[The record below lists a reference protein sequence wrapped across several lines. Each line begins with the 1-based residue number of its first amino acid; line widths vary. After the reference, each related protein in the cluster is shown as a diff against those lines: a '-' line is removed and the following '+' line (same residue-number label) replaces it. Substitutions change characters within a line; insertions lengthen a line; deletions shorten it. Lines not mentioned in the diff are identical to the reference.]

1 MAVVS
6 KRPRIKQRRPAAQEH
21 NKRSQQQRPPVGG
34 SMTMEAQEIT
44 DSLQRTKQMM
54 RHELERVSHV
64 NSAMQDDT
72 HMLEQ
77 TRDQHVGMGDVVKGA
92 RGALRKL
99 QRQDMQETVVL
110 WSAVAFF
117 YTCALYVLWTRIRIP
132 FLLW

>member
-1 MAVVS
+1 MAAVS
-6 KRPRIKQRRPAAQEH
+6 KRPRQQRRVAQEH
-21 NKRSQQQRPPVGG
+21 KRSQPPVGG
-34 SMTMEAQEIT
+34 SSSSMTMEAQEIT

-64 NSAMQDDT
+64 TSAMQDDAQ
-72 HMLEQ
+72 MLEQ
-77 TRDQHVGMGDVVKGA
+77 TRDHHVGMESVVKGA

-99 QRQDMQETVVL
+99 KRQDMQETVVL
-110 WSAVAFF
+110 WCAVSFF